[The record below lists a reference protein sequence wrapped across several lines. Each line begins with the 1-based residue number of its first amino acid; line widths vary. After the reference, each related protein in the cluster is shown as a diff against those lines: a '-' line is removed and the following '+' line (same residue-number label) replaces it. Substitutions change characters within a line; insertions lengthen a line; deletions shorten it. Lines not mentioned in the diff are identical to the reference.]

1 MPAGLV
7 SGERAPFLAAANG
20 LPAVSSHGPCVCVRV
35 EQALVSL
42 PLLIR
47 TLVLSGQG
55 PIQTTSFNLNYTL
68 KGPNS
73 KQSWEVGARISTHEG
88 GST

>member
-7 SGERAPFLAAANG
+7 SGEKALFLAAANG
-20 LPAVSSHGPCVCVRV
+20 LPAVSSHGPCVCVHV

-42 PLLIR
+42 PFLIR

-55 PIQTTSFNLNYTL
+55 PIQTTSFNLNYAL

-73 KQSWEVGARISTHEG
+73 KQSNG
-88 GST
+88 GRS